1 MHRSG
6 VWRLD
11 QQLKKTGNLFH
22 LLLLLFHLLRLNVSS
37 EVSEKVSRTREK
49 VKCQEAEEMV
59 AVEEQ
64 AILLTAVADCPCIHI
79 CYYYCWL
86 KTEKIRTYSCRENK
100 SSGVWSCSGVFYSTE
115 FLDVFILYKV

>member
-22 LLLLLFHLLRLNVSS
+22 LLPLLFHLLPLNVSS
-37 EVSEKVSRTREK
+37 EVLEKVSKTRKK
-49 VKCQEAEEMV
+49 VKSQEAEEMV

-64 AILLTAVADCPCIHI
+64 VILLTAVTVSVLIFVSITAG
-79 CYYYCWL
+79 L
-86 KTEKIRTYSCRENK
+86 NVERENTNLLMQRK
-100 SSGVWSCSGVFYSTE
+100 HKFRCLVLEFSTPLS
-115 FLDVFILYKV
+115 F